1 MVQWLIVESID
12 SVLFMVCEALD
23 AKNAVDYQYKGNGN
37 EVLSDLDVHV
47 FIHVKYTFY
56 ANRLML

>member
-12 SVLFMVCEALD
+12 SVCFMVCEALD